1 MWIEAPFTPAQ
12 MQTLNEYQFGVSDH
26 GPGHPFL
33 CGKND
38 EGHHGTIDGNRGLL
52 IATLSGW
59 RCLYCDHN
67 QIEAFEPF
75 TKTHEGEVR
84 WGDLVIEA
92 VPGKIDTLIDRNRSL
107 SGVLCPPA
115 PTRNNP
121 SHIHQG
127 GAGSD
132 QGDSDQ
138 QQVAAA

>member
-1 MWIEAPFTPAQ
+1 MFFP
-12 MQTLNEYQFGVSDH
+12 
-26 GPGHPFL
+26 
-33 CGKND
+33 
-38 EGHHGTIDGNRGLL
+38 EGAIRVHVYGQPVDMRKSFDGLYALTRQALGCDP
-52 IATLSGW
+52 LSG
-59 RCLYCDHN
+59 
-67 QIEAFEPF
+67 E
-75 TKTHEGEVR
+75 
-84 WGDLVIEA
+84 
-92 VPGKIDTLIDRNRSL
+92 RNRSL

>member
-1 MWIEAPFTPAQ
+1 MTRATATNNKWRRRSRQEWETVFARFAA
-12 MQTLNEYQFGVSDH
+12 S
-26 GPGHPFL
+26 
-33 CGKND
+33 
-38 EGHHGTIDGNRGLL
+38 GLG
-52 IATLSGW
+52 I
-59 RCLYCDHN
+59 
-67 QIEAFEPF
+67 EPF
-75 TKTHEGEVR
+75 CAREGLSESSFRR
-84 WGDLVIEA
+84 WRSLLGEPSTQPA
-92 VPGKIDTLIDRNRSL
+92 GNRSL

>member
-1 MWIEAPFTPAQ
+1 MGSIKLTATAIEKMPTPA
-12 MQTLNEYQFGVSDH
+12 TRKDVYD
-26 GPGHPFL
+26 
-33 CGKND
+33 
-38 EGHHGTIDGNRGLL
+38 
-52 IATLSGW
+52 
-59 RCLYCDHN
+59 
-67 QIEAFEPF
+67 
-75 TKTHEGEVR
+75 GEVP
-84 WGDLVIEA
+84 GLV
-92 VPGKIDTLIDRNRSL
+92 LRLLRNRSL

>member
-1 MWIEAPFTPAQ
+1 MKKSIIAVLAVSAIS
-12 MQTLNEYQFGVSDH
+12 TLGSSAAFAHEDYS
-26 GPGHPFL
+26 
-33 CGKND
+33 
-38 EGHHGTIDGNRGLL
+38 EGGALH
-52 IATLSGW
+52 
-59 RCLYCDHN
+59 C
-67 QIEAFEPF
+67 
-75 TKTHEGEVR
+75 
-84 WGDLVIEA
+84 
-92 VPGKIDTLIDRNRSL
+92 NRSL